1 MLDGKQIAFFK
12 ENGYLHIRS
21 CVSKESVANFRDSFF
36 SHLNFLFDVELEP
49 DFDSELLGPLINK
62 LRRQDGKRVQHFYQT
77 AKLLSSYQE
86 LFHQDNVK
94 DVVGALLEITSDNA
108 IIAEHQFRF
117 DVPNDTEYL
126 HGWHQDSAYYPQDP
140 TGLNSLVL
148 NVSLH
153 HVSPDMG
160 SPELAISS
168 HKEGSIDFSD
178 NTGKQTSIQ
187 QYNVCNDIVSRFPI
201 KSLDVQCGDVVVYHM
216 NTIHKSGFNSSSKVR
231 FSAIARAFNA
241 LTITSDHS
249 V

>member
-94 DVVGALLEITSDNA
+94 DVVG
-108 IIAEHQFRF
+108 
-117 DVPNDTEYL
+117 
-126 HGWHQDSAYYPQDP
+126 
-140 TGLNSLVL
+140 
-148 NVSLH
+148 
-153 HVSPDMG
+153 G
-160 SPELAISS
+160 SPRNNL
-168 HKEGSIDFSD
+168 
-178 NTGKQTSIQ
+178 
-187 QYNVCNDIVSRFPI
+187 
-201 KSLDVQCGDVVVYHM
+201 
-216 NTIHKSGFNSSSKVR
+216 
-231 FSAIARAFNA
+231 
-241 LTITSDHS
+241 
-249 V
+249 